1 MILKPHHAAIAED
14 KRPDEEM
21 RDSPELVALISRAAK
36 GDEAAFSSLVERYEK
51 LVFNLAYQYTQN
63 REDAADV
70 SQEVFLKL
78 WRTLSSFRGESSFST
93 WIFRITQNSALD
105 LLRKRAGNPT
115 VSLTME
121 EEDGEEA
128 GRERDLVDQSV
139 EHDPA
144 ASVERSERATAV
156 RAAIASLR
164 ADHREILVLRE
175 MRGYS
180 YTEISE
186 MLGLELGTVKSRIN
200 RARIQVKEFLE
211 TRNIF

>member
-1 MILKPHHAAIAED
+1 MQGPYHNADARPQMPGEE
-14 KRPDEEM
+14 KRDN
-21 RDSPELVALISRAAK
+21 PELLALVVRAAK
-36 GDEAAFSSLVERYEK
+36 GDEAAFSSLMEQYEK

-93 WIFRITQNSALD
+93 WVFRITQNSALD
-105 LLRKRAGNPT
+105 LLRKRTGSAT
-115 VSLTME
+115 VSLTVPD
-121 EEDGEEA
+121 EDGEE
-128 GRERDLVDQSV
+128 RERELIDPGT

-144 ASVERSERATAV
+144 ASVERKERREAV
-156 RAAIASLR
+156 RDAIAALR

-175 MRGYS
+175 MQGFS
-180 YTEISE
+180 YTEIAE

-200 RARIQVKEFLE
+200 RARMQVKEFLQK
-211 TRNIF
+211 RNIF